1 LEQLLKYIAEHH
13 WGELANILSLAVSL
27 IGFVATLWNLI
38 RAKRAAQRAEEAVKR
53 MREMLRRS
61 DTIMEVAL
69 AIRIM
74 EEVKRLHW
82 NGEWRALLDR
92 YTSLRTSLIGIRSAN
107 PHLKEDQQ
115 AILTG
120 AINQFRDIENKVARA
135 IEANTAP
142 PKVSRL
148 NSIVSSQIDR
158 LAEVLGTIRQEVGT
172 EHYAEQD
179 RTTDQ
184 TTPRQIERR

>member
-1 LEQLLKYIAEHH
+1 LENLLKYLAEHH
-13 WGELANILSLAVSL
+13 WGELVNIFSLTVSV
-27 IGFVATLWNLI
+27 IGFFATLWNLI

-53 MREMLRRS
+53 MREMLLRS
-61 DTIMEVAL
+61 DTIMEVTS

-82 NGEWRALLDR
+82 NGDWRPLLDR
-92 YTSLRTSLIGIRSAN
+92 YTSLRTTLIGIRSSN
-107 PHLKEDQQ
+107 THLTEDHQ
-115 AILTG
+115 AVLTG
-120 AINQFRDIENKVARA
+120 AINQFRDIEDKVARA
-135 IEANTAP
+135 VEANTVP
-142 PKVSRL
+142 PKVSKL

-184 TTPRQIERR
+184 TATRQNARR